1 MLDTTAY
8 GIEATAT
15 GITINIYVAP
25 RSSANKVVGV
35 HNGAI
40 KVALTAPPV
49 DGAANKGLIEF
60 LAKVLG
66 VPKGAV
72 RITAG
77 ETSRN
82 KMVAVMGVGAQ
93 TALKKL
99 ALSD

>member
-1 MLDTTAY
+1 MLDTASY

-15 GITINIYVAP
+15 GVTIKIYVAP

-60 LAKVLG
+60 LAKALG
-66 VPKGAV
+66 VPKGGV
-72 RITAG
+72 RIVSG
-77 ETSRN
+77 EASRH
-82 KMVAVMGVGAQ
+82 KTVAVTGIGAQ
-93 TALKKL
+93 GALKKL
-99 ALSD
+99 ALSE